1 MKKNLKWLIDEYVDY
16 KLFVFVEYSGL
27 EVIYDDDFE

>member
-16 KLFVFVEYSGL
+16 KLFVLVEYVGL
-27 EVIYDDDFE
+27 KVIYDEVIE